1 MKNKFASGFNVEADI
16 TSVNNSDSMVTL
28 EGRNK
33 SKMGALLSANEN
45 GSTAIIERNSQVM
58 SS

>member
-1 MKNKFASGFNVEADI
+1 MKNKFASGFNVEAEI
-16 TSVNNSDSMVTL
+16 TSINNSDSMVTL

-33 SKMGALLSANEN
+33 SKMGALLSNNET

-58 SS
+58 S

>member
-33 SKMGALLSANEN
+33 SKMEALLGSNE
-45 GSTAIIERNSQVM
+45 GSTAIIDRNSLVI
-58 SS
+58 S